1 MSFTDAKSM
10 STKAK
15 RSNDLAITAARRA
28 IMSSIDGAATAGKT
42 EVNSYALT
50 GVPVAARS
58 QIMKDLESAGYEV
71 KVNYPFDQ
79 RDNES
84 ITISWENA

>member
-10 STKAK
+10 SNKAK

-42 EVNSYALT
+42 EVSSYALT
-50 GVPVAARS
+50 GVPTAARS
-58 QIMKDLESAGYEV
+58 QIMEDLKDAGYDV

-79 RDNES
+79 RDSES